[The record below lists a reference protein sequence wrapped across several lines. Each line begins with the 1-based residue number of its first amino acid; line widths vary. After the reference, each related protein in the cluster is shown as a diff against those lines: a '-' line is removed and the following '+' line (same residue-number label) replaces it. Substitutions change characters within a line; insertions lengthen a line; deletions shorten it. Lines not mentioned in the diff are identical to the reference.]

1 MTCTDDALMKILTAT
16 KKAVAFDVAWATAQ
30 TDKDAE
36 IIGEWFERNA

>member
-16 KKAVAFDVAWATAQ
+16 KKTGAFDVAWATTQ
-30 TDKDAE
+30 TDKDTK